1 MQPLYRQFR
10 TQEQIDAQY
19 DVEKSVP
26 DFMVYARHYVEE
38 SEGVRKRFA
47 ASLDV
52 PYGPTLDE
60 TLDIFPAEQPG
71 APVFVFIH
79 GGAWR
84 ILSSKEFSTVA
95 QGMHARGITTVV
107 VNYALCP
114 KVGIDEITRQSRAA
128 VAWVLRNIER
138 YGGDP
143 KRVVLGG
150 HSAGGHLTA
159 MCLQTDWEN
168 DYGLAKDPLAGA
180 VMVSGVFEIEPFRW
194 SSIQP
199 MLQIDDGVIRRNTP
213 MHSVRRCTTPILV
226 SWGSDEPEEF
236 ARQSRAF
243 VQAWTDAGNQAEALP
258 QEGRNHFDAIYGLE
272 APAHPLTA
280 WIANAVAAEGTA
292 DGRAV
297 QPMNATP
304 A

>member
-1 MQPLYRQFR
+1 MSFLYRQFQ

-26 DFMVYARHYVEE
+26 DFMVYARHYAEE
-38 SEGVRKRFA
+38 SEAVRRRLK
-47 ASLDV
+47 LV
-52 PYGPTLDE
+52 PSVPFGPTLDE
-60 TLDIFPAEQPG
+60 TLDIFPAEAPG
-71 APVFVFIH
+71 SPVFVFIH

-84 ILSSKEFSTVA
+84 SLSSKEFSTVA
-95 QGMHARGITTVV
+95 NGLHARGFTTVV
-107 VNYALCP
+107 VNYSLCP
-114 KVGIDEITRQSRAA
+114 KVSIDEITRQARAA

-143 KRVVLGG
+143 GRVVLGG

-159 MCLQTDWEN
+159 MCLQTDWQN
-168 DYGLAKDPLAGA
+168 AYGLARDPLAGA

-213 MHSVRRCTTPILV
+213 LHQVRQCRTPILV
-226 SWGSDEPEEF
+226 SWGTEEPEEF

-243 VQAWTDAGNQAEALP
+243 AQAWGDAGNQVQTLP
-258 QEGRNHFDAIYGLE
+258 QDGRNHFDAIYGFE
-272 APAHPLTA
+272 ESNHPLTE
-280 WIANAVAAEGTA
+280 WIVKVAGI
-292 DGRAV
+292 
-297 QPMNATP
+297 
-304 A
+304 